1 MDASFKR
8 SLRKVCPGN
17 NDLCFY
23 ISWTL
28 LFFLTQLSAVPEI
41 LVKNLWSVDTFVV
54 SNEPVNAN
62 FDVFS
67 KYNVFPHPKK
77 ETCCYSRTVVFSRS
91 MIRVSSFFQSYWGST
106 PGQID
111 LNEYV
116 GPQEEKKKTA
126 WKVWCMI
133 NITDSN
139 TASFECVR
147 HGNH

>member
-62 FDVFS
+62 FDLFS

-77 ETCCYSRTVVFSRS
+77 RNELLQPHGGFLAFYDTCIIFLSELLGFNTRTDWSKWVCWTAR
-91 MIRVSSFFQSYWGST
+91 G
-106 PGQID
+106 
-111 LNEYV
+111 
-116 GPQEEKKKTA
+116 EEKNCLKGM
-126 WKVWCMI
+126 VH
-133 NITDSN
+133 D
-139 TASFECVR
+139 
-147 HGNH
+147 